1 MRGFLFGIIFTAAVI
16 VAGGYLFA
24 KQGYIRFEADQPVP
38 SFEQKIAMSAVD
50 ASMDR
55 HAPSQKNPIQPTD
68 ENLVEGAKI
77 YLNNCAGCHGLP
89 SNPDSQFGRSFY
101 PPVPQFFKDAPDMP
115 DNQNFYI
122 AQHGI
127 RWTGM
132 PSWDKTLS
140 ESQIWTVVTFLSRLE
155 KLPPAALKVL
165 EPRPPARGLATAPVI
180 R

>member
-1 MRGFLFGIIFTAAVI
+1 MKSFFTGIIFTAVVI
-16 VAGGYLFA
+16 IVGGIFVA
-24 KQGYIRFEADQPVP
+24 KQGYISVEADQPLP
-38 SFEQKIAMSAVD
+38 AFEKKFAMWAVD
-50 ASMDR
+50 ASADR
-55 HAPSQKNPIQPTD
+55 HAPNQKNPMQPAD

-77 YLNNCAGCHGLP
+77 YLNHCAGCHGLP
-89 SNPDSQFGRSFY
+89 SNPDSQFGRSFF

-122 AQHGI
+122 TQHGI

-132 PSWDKTLS
+132 PAWSKTLN
-140 ESQIWTVVTFLSRLE
+140 EQQIWTVVTFLSRIE

-165 EPRPPARGLATAPVI
+165 EAPAPAPGVATAPVT